1 MPDVLDTVKKWMGQ
15 LVEVG
20 MLLIA
25 IGIILQIL
33 FGGRGKEVD
42 FLPGDIVEN
51 IIRIVDRLGDGGL
64 AGLIALGI
72 IIWLYWRRKSLA
84 SS

>member
-1 MPDVLDTVKKWMGQ
+1 MGQ

-25 IGIILQIL
+25 IGIVLQIL
-33 FGGRGKEVD
+33 FGRQVD
-42 FLPGDIVEN
+42 FLPGDIVAN
-51 IIRIVDRLGDGGL
+51 IMNIVDKLGDGGL

-72 IIWLYWRRKSLA
+72 IIWLFWRRKNLA
-84 SS
+84 TG

>member
-25 IGIILQIL
+25 IGIVLQIL
-33 FGGRGKEVD
+33 FGRQVD
-42 FLPGDIVEN
+42 FLPGDIVAN
-51 IIRIVDRLGDGGL
+51 IMNIVDRLGDGGL

-72 IIWLYWRRKSLA
+72 IIWLFWRRKTLA
-84 SS
+84 T

>member
-25 IGIILQIL
+25 LGIILQIL
-33 FGGRGKEVD
+33 FGRQVQ
-42 FLPGDIVEN
+42 FLPGDIVDN
-51 IIRIVDRLGDGGL
+51 IIKIVDNLGDDGL

-72 IIWLYWRRKSLA
+72 ILWLFWRRKTLSA
-84 SS
+84 

>member
-25 IGIILQIL
+25 IGIVLQIL
-33 FGGRGKEVD
+33 FGRSVD
-42 FLPGDIVEN
+42 FLPGDIVGN
-51 IIRIVDRLGDGGL
+51 IMNVVDHLGDGGL

-72 IIWLYWRRKSLA
+72 VIWLFWRRKML

>member
-25 IGIILQIL
+25 LGIVLQIL
-33 FGGRGKEVD
+33 FGRTVA
-42 FLPGDIVEN
+42 FLPGDIVGN
-51 IIRIVDRLGDGGL
+51 ITRVVGEMGDDGL

-72 IIWLYWRRKSLA
+72 VIWLFWRRKTL

>member
-1 MPDVLDTVKKWMGQ
+1 MPDVLDTVKRWIGQ

-20 MLLIA
+20 LLLVA
-25 IGIILQIL
+25 IGIVLQIL
-33 FGGRGKEVD
+33 FGRTVD
-42 FLPGDIVEN
+42 FLPGDIIGN
-51 IIRIVDRLGDGGL
+51 IIAAVSNLGDDGL

-72 IIWLYWRRKSLA
+72 VIWLFWRRRT

>member
-25 IGIILQIL
+25 IGIVLQIL
-33 FGGRGKEVD
+33 FGRAVD
-42 FLPGDIVEN
+42 FLPGDIVGN
-51 IIRIVDRLGDGGL
+51 IMNVVGELGDGGL

-72 IIWLYWRRKSLA
+72 VIWLFWRRKML

>member
-25 IGIILQIL
+25 IGIVLQIL
-33 FGGRGKEVD
+33 FGRQGE
-42 FLPGDIVEN
+42 FLPGDIVAN
-51 IIRIVDRLGDGGL
+51 IMNIVDKLGDGGL

-72 IIWLYWRRKSLA
+72 IIWLFWRRKNLA
-84 SS
+84 TG

>member
-25 IGIILQIL
+25 IGIVLQIL
-33 FGGRGKEVD
+33 FGRTVD
-42 FLPGDIVEN
+42 FLPGDIVGN
-51 IIRIVDRLGDGGL
+51 IINVVGDLGDGGL

-72 IIWLYWRRKSLA
+72 VIWLFWRRRVLA
-84 SS
+84 S

>member
-15 LVEVG
+15 LGEVG

-25 IGIILQIL
+25 IGIVLQIL
-33 FGGRGKEVD
+33 FGRQVD
-42 FLPGDIVEN
+42 FLPGDIDAN
-51 IIRIVDRLGDGGL
+51 IMNIVDKLGDGGL

-72 IIWLYWRRKSLA
+72 IIWLFWRRKNLA
-84 SS
+84 G

>member
-25 IGIILQIL
+25 IGIVLQIL
-33 FGGRGKEVD
+33 FGRSVD
-42 FLPGDIVEN
+42 FLPGDVVGN
-51 IIRIVDRLGDGGL
+51 IMEVVDKLGDGGL

-72 IIWLYWRRKSLA
+72 VIWLFWRRKVL

>member
-25 IGIILQIL
+25 IGIVLQIL
-33 FGGRGKEVD
+33 FGRQVD
-42 FLPGDIVEN
+42 FLPGDIVGN
-51 IIRIVDRLGDGGL
+51 IISVVDKLGDGGL

-72 IIWLYWRRKSLA
+72 VIWLFWRRKIL

>member
-25 IGIILQIL
+25 IGIVLQIL
-33 FGGRGKEVD
+33 FGRTVD
-42 FLPGDIVEN
+42 LLPGDIVGN
-51 IIRIVDRLGDGGL
+51 IVNVVGDLGDGGL

-72 IIWLYWRRKSLA
+72 VIWLFWRRKMLA
-84 SS
+84 S

>member
-1 MPDVLDTVKKWMGQ
+1 MLREILLLLVGQ

-25 IGIILQIL
+25 IGIVLQIL
-33 FGGRGKEVD
+33 FGRQVD
-42 FLPGDIVEN
+42 FLPGDIVDN
-51 IIRIVDRLGDGGL
+51 IIKIVDKLGDGGL

-72 IIWLYWRRKSLA
+72 IIWLFWRRKNLA
-84 SS
+84 G